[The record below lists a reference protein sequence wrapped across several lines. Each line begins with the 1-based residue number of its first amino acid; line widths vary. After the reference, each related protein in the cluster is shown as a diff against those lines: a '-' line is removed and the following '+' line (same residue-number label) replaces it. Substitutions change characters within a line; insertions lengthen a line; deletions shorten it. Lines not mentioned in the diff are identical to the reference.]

1 MELAR
6 RGSGRMRIRVADIF
20 QEVDEEVRRERLKQ
34 LWNRYG
40 TLVVA
45 VAFLIIAGIGGWR
58 GYQWWEAKQA
68 AENGAQ
74 FGEAMSLEQKG
85 NYAEAEAAFGRIAAQ
100 GTSGYRILARFQ
112 EAGETARRDGP
123 AAAKLYD
130 AIAVDTRTDA
140 ALQDL
145 ARVRAALVLL
155 DTASFDEMRTRLEPL
170 AMPGRPFRHTAR
182 ELLAM
187 AAWRAGDAAAARR
200 WAEMIAADP
209 ESPPGTRDRVQMLIA
224 LSASGA
230 KS

>member
-1 MELAR
+1 
-6 RGSGRMRIRVADIF
+6 VADIF

-34 LWNRYG
+34 LWDRYG
-40 TLVVA
+40 NVVVA
-45 VAFLIIAGIGGWR
+45 AALLIVVGIGGWR

-85 NYAEAEAAFGRIAAQ
+85 NYAEAEAAFARIAAQ
-100 GTSGYRILARFQ
+100 GTAGYRTLARFQ
-112 EAGETARRDGP
+112 EAGETARRD
-123 AAAKLYD
+123 AAAAVKLYEAIGSD
-130 AIAVDTRTDA
+130 AGVPS

-145 ARVRAALVLL
+145 ARVRAGLALL

-170 AMPGRPFRHTAR
+170 TAPGRPFRHTAR

-187 AAWRAGDAAAARR
+187 AAWRAGDTATARR
-200 WAEMIAADP
+200 WAEMIATDP
-209 ESPPGTRDRVQMLIA
+209 ETPPGTRERVQMLIA

-230 KS
+230 KG

>member
-1 MELAR
+1 M
-6 RGSGRMRIRVADIF
+6 ADIF

-34 LWNRYG
+34 LWDRYG
-40 TLVVA
+40 TLMVA
-45 VAFLIIAGIGGWR
+45 VALLIIAGIGGWR

-68 AENGAQ
+68 AENGAL

-85 NYAEAEAAFGRIAAQ
+85 NYAEAEAAFERIAAQ

-112 EAGETARRDGP
+112 EAAETARRGGP

-130 AIAVDTRTDA
+130 AIAADSRVDAT
-140 ALQDL
+140 LQDL

-155 DTASFDEMRTRLEPL
+155 DSASFEEMRTRLEPL
-170 AMPGRPFRHTAR
+170 AVAGRPFRHTAR

-187 AAWRAGDAAAARR
+187 AAWRAGDTAAARR

>member
-1 MELAR
+1 M
-6 RGSGRMRIRVADIF
+6 ADIF

-34 LWNRYG
+34 LWDRYG
-40 TLVVA
+40 TVVVA

-74 FGEAMSLEQKG
+74 FGEALSLEQKG
-85 NYAEAEAAFGRIAAQ
+85 NHAEAEAAFERIAAQ
-100 GTSGYRILARFQ
+100 GTAGYRILARFQ
-112 EAGETARRDGP
+112 EADETARRDGP
-123 AAAKLYD
+123 GAAKLYD
-130 AIAVDTRTDA
+130 AIAADSRADA
-140 ALQDL
+140 TLQDL

-170 AMPGRPFRHTAR
+170 AVPGRPFRHTAR

-187 AAWRAGDAAAARR
+187 AAWRAGDTAAARR

-209 ESPPGTRDRVQMLIA
+209 ETPPGTRDRVQMLIA
-224 LSASGA
+224 LSAPGA

>member
-1 MELAR
+1 
-6 RGSGRMRIRVADIF
+6 MRIFVADIF

-58 GYQWWEAKQA
+58 GYQWWETKQA

-74 FGEAMSLEQKG
+74 FVEAMSLEQKG
-85 NYAEAEAAFGRIAAQ
+85 NYAEAEVAFGRIAAQ
-100 GTSGYRILARFQ
+100 GTLGYRILARFQ
-112 EAGETARRDGP
+112 EAGETARGDGP
-123 AAAKLYD
+123 AAVKLYD
-130 AIAVDTRTDA
+130 AIAADSRVDA
-140 ALQDL
+140 VLQDL

-170 AMPGRPFRHTAR
+170 AVAGRPFRHTAR

-187 AAWRAGDAAAARR
+187 AAWRAGDLAAARR